1 MDNIVHNRRYFY
13 SESNETFQSKS
24 DVRVR
29 PMTKAVNEPSG
40 WTRWRGASVD
50 AGRPTSA
57 QLQ

>member
-29 PMTKAVNEPSG
+29 PTTKAVNEPSG
-40 WTRWRGASVD
+40 CILDALERGEC
-50 AGRPTSA
+50 
-57 QLQ
+57 